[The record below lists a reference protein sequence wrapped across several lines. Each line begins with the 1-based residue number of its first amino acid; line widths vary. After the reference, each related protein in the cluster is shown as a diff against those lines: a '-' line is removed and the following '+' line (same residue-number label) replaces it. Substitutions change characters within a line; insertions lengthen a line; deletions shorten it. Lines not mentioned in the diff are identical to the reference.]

1 MRAADAQPPPVAQRN
16 AGGSATAMLPLLSG
30 ESRRLMVDAEAL
42 SAFDAQLA
50 RSCVQQRPAARRL
63 RGHA

>member
-1 MRAADAQPPPVAQRN
+1 
-16 AGGSATAMLPLLSG
+16 MLPLLSG